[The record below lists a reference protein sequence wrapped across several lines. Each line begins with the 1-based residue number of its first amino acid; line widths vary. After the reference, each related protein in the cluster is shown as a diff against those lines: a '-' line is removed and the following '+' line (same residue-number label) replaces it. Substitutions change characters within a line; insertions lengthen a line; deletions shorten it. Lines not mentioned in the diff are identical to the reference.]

1 MRASVR
7 WREGGDEIFH
17 RRSWW
22 SERPVSSLSTTV
34 LGLSLSS
41 LSSTMSNNPPQS
53 WVVPSTINLRPKDE
67 MRSLKARQF
76 LSSGFSRWILKSPV
90 TNRVGD
96 FMTNRPSRSESSEK
110 IEIVSCQSCRLS
122 VGIYVLIPCSTERLV
137 TQMYSDWNHH
147 WADVVQL
154 LKT

>member
-1 MRASVR
+1 MEGQATESTNGEDKRHRSKPAISSFLQR
-7 WREGGDEIFH
+7 LTLTRREGRDEIFH

-34 LGLSLSS
+34 LGLFLSS

-53 WVVPSTINLRPKDE
+53 WLAPSTTNLRPKDE
-67 MRSLKARQF
+67 MRSLKAKQF

-96 FMTNRPSRSESSEK
+96 FMTNRPSRSENSEK
-110 IEIVSCQSCRLS
+110 NWGCKLP
-122 VGIYVLIPCSTERLV
+122 VL
-137 TQMYSDWNHH
+137 
-147 WADVVQL
+147 
-154 LKT
+154 